1 MYKVSAV
8 VEKEGKWYVAHC
20 AELHVTSQG
29 TSIEEAL
36 ENLKEAVELY
46 IKHASPDEIEHLR
59 EIHAENPIIATLSVG

>member
-1 MYKVSAV
+1 MYRVSAV

-20 AELHVTSQG
+20 AELQVASQG

-46 IKHASPDEIEHLR
+46 IKHASPEEIEHLK
-59 EIHAENPIIATLSVG
+59 EMHGENPIIATLNVG